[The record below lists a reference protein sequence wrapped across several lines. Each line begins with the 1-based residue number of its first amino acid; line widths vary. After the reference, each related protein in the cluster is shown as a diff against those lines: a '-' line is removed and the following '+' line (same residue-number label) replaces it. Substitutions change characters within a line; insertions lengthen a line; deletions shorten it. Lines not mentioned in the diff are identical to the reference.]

1 MDLDILDYLSTIRD
15 NRRKQGLRYPLP
27 KMLALVLVS
36 TLAGRVGY
44 RAITRFCKKHEKYLS
59 RVLELKHGVPSHV
72 SLTTIVEGVNCEEF
86 EKAINAWSRSK
97 RKDSRERSKS
107 KGKNVI
113 SLDGKAIKSSVKN
126 ATSKSQNF
134 IAFVNAF
141 CADTEIV
148 LTSLSYENGKGS
160 EQQKL
165 RDLIG
170 EMGIKGA
177 VFTADAAHPSKKL

>member
-1 MDLDILDYLSTIRD
+1 
-15 NRRKQGLRYPLP
+15 
-27 KMLALVLVS
+27 MLALVLIG

-44 RAITRFCKKHEKYLS
+44 RAITRFCKEHERYLS
-59 RVLELKHGVPSHV
+59 KVLELKHGVPSHV
-72 SLTTIVEGVNCEEF
+72 SLTTIIEGVDYAEF
-86 EKAINAWSRSK
+86 EKTINAWSRSK
-97 RKDSRERSKS
+97 RKDSKLSSKS

-126 ATSKSQNF
+126 AISKSQNF

-141 CADTEIV
+141 CAENEIV

-160 EQQKL
+160 EQQIL
-165 RDLIG
+165 RDLIN
-170 EMGIKGA
+170 ELGIKGA